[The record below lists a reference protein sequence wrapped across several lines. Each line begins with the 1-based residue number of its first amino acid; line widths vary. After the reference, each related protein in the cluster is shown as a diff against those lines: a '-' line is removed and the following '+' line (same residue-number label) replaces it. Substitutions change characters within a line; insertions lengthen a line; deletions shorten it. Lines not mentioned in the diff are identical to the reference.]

1 MALIVEDG
9 SVVAGANSYVSLNE
23 ADNYFEYHPYYSA
36 NWADLDDDKK
46 EAFLSY
52 ATSVVDQLF
61 RWKGYPVSLA
71 QNLGFPRTCLTD
83 KYGNSIPEGSIP
95 MNLKKGVMEMAVTS
109 SMGNSFETSSSLGLE
124 QVKIDVIE
132 LKFDKTE
139 ATPLI
144 PAYAL
149 SLLKDYGTYSAG
161 SRVIKAIVS

>member
-1 MALIVEDG
+1 
-9 SVVAGANSYVSLNE
+9 
-23 ADNYFEYHPYYSA
+23 
-36 NWADLDDDKK
+36 
-46 EAFLSY
+46 
-52 ATSVVDQLF
+52 
-61 RWKGYPVSLA
+61 
-71 QNLGFPRTCLTD
+71 
-83 KYGNSIPEGSIP
+83 